1 MTDFRVPF
9 SGLREKVVS
18 ARLHIPESSALI
30 DQPQR

>member
-9 SGLREKVVS
+9 SELRDKVVS
-18 ARLHIPESSALI
+18 ARLHIPESSALT